1 MYSKNYNSYPTVT
14 CTLNQAYEI
23 KFCVASYSDICSA
36 NCTSVFTKAAVKTS
50 ATGLTLPQL
59 PRNHCIFYFV
69 WIGFRVIIHLENKYN
84 HQIFLKN
91 HNSRCKRKREDRR
104 EGGRRRKEGGRR
116 EKGTE
121 EEKAQ
126 VQARLSTCVHLTH
139 TPVLDPTE
147 LVSFNACIC
156 SLLLLTEIAPSA
168 LKC

>member
-14 CTLNQAYEI
+14 CTLNQAFEI
-23 KFCVASYSDICSA
+23 KFCVVSYSDICSA

-84 HQIFLKN
+84 HQIFHKN
-91 HNSRCKRKREDRR
+91 HISHCKRKREDRR

-116 EKGTE
+116 GE
-121 EEKAQ
+121 ERAMW
-126 VQARLSTCVHLTH
+126 SLTWSCHVWCTQERH
-139 TPVLDPTE
+139 TILCLKNIKSYISLVKPVT
-147 LVSFNACIC
+147 VW
-156 SLLLLTEIAPSA
+156 
-168 LKC
+168 